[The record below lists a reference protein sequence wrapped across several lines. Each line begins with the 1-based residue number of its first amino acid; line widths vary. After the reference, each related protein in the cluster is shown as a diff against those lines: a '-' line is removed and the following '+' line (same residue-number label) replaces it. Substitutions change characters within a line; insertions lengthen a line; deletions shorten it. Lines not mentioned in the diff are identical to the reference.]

1 MKKNY
6 FLRSLIG
13 VCLVPMYM
21 VNAQINPV
29 IQKGNFNVGEGI
41 TYKSETAPSGHI
53 RCFTMEQDSIRRAAN
68 PSLPSLMQEEQWLQS
83 EILKYKQRENAKVAA
98 GQPKATLLTL
108 PIVFHI
114 ITSGSGATNVAATWV
129 QRQVDQLNLDYRN
142 LAGSTNP
149 VAGDIQIEFCLALRD
164 ENDNV
169 LSEPGINRVTSYG
182 AGPFSS
188 NQMDANVKPGTIWN
202 PNDYVNIWVADLS
215 GGLLGY
221 AQFPSNSTLSG
232 LNTNGGSANTD
243 GVVILN
249 TSLGSVANPNPS
261 GGQYGMGRTLTH
273 ELGHWLGLRHIWGD
287 GGCTVDDFCNDTPK
301 SDAANYNCSTTNSCN
316 DGTPDPNDMI
326 ENYMDYTN
334 DACMDIFTEDQK
346 TRVRTVMDVA
356 TRRVSL
362 ASSTKCNNLVAND
375 AGISAIISPNGTF
388 CGLTF
393 TPEVTIKN
401 FGNQNLTSATILYNV
416 DGGANQSFN
425 WTGNLAPSA
434 TENVTLSPMTSTA
447 GVHTFN
453 AETSNPNGSADG
465 FTGNDLSSSSFELT
479 QASAGVNLPLVEG
492 FTATTFAPTN
502 WSIANGGNT
511 GITWVRSNLQG
522 TAPTAGNSAVIDNYN
537 TNTTGDVDDLNLPS
551 IDLSSYN
558 TASMTFDV
566 AYARYDATYND
577 QLDVVISTDCGQNWT
592 VIYSKASSTLAT
604 DPDQTAGY
612 TAPSTWRNET
622 IDLTPY
628 VGNNKVDIAFRN
640 ISGYGQFL
648 YLDNVNLTGQSSSP
662 TANFNASSLQ
672 ICTGSTVT
680 FTDASSNATSWAW
693 NFGANASPQTAN
705 GAGPHTVTYN
715 SAGSYSVS
723 LTINGG
729 DDTANQ
735 TVSVSSGNAPTIN
748 VNGSPS
754 NGNLQFCQGQPV
766 ALSATSGT
774 GDTYQWQNNGNAIGG
789 ATSASYTPTSNGSYT
804 VVSTNTSGCSATSAP
819 TNVTINP
826 LPSATA
832 TANGSTSICQGQ
844 NVTLVASTGAGYTYQ
859 WLNNGN
865 NIAGATASTYTAS
878 SSGVYSVEVT
888 SSSGCSSTSSNVT
901 VTVNSLPNAS
911 ITPNGQ
917 TTFCAGNSVVLNAN
931 TGANLTYQWLNNG
944 NNINGANGSSL
955 TVNASGSYTVLVT
968 NASGCSQTSSA
979 MSVTSLPNP
988 TITLGAISNPS
999 SCGTPTG
1006 SIVVNGSGTG
1016 VVTWTGSSNGNS
1028 GTITLPYTNN
1038 QVPAGSYSLSFT
1050 TTDGCVSNS
1059 VTAVLNDPTSSA
1071 APTITSNAGNSICD
1085 GETLVLT
1092 SSYSDGNSWSN
1103 GASTNSITVTS
1114 SGSYSVTYTD
1124 ASNCSV
1130 GSEPFVVTV
1139 NPLPTVSQDALPET
1153 CLYDAPVSLT
1163 GGSPAGGTYSGNGV
1177 SNNAFDPFTAGLGSH
1192 TITYTYTDV
1201 NGCNGTASVVVMVA
1215 DCNGLAT
1222 IEQINFSIY
1231 PNPANNLVIVESNE
1245 VTMDKIELYDFAGK
1259 LVYQKSTSKQSD
1271 TIDLSAFSSGVYN
1284 LRVYAKGGSV
1294 MYKLIKN

>member
-29 IQKGNFNVGEGI
+29 IQKGNFGVGEGI
-41 TYKSETAPSGHI
+41 TYKSETAPSGHV
-53 RCFTMEQDSIRRAAN
+53 RCFTMEQDSIRRALN

-108 PIVFHI
+108 PIIFHI

-149 VAGDIQIEFCLALRD
+149 VAGDIQIEFCLALLD

-188 NQMDANVKPGTIWN
+188 NEMDANVKPGTIWN

-287 GGCTVDDFCNDTPK
+287 GGCTVDDYCNDTPK
-301 SDAANYNCSTTNSCN
+301 SDAANYNCTTTNSCN

-334 DACMDIFTEDQK
+334 DACMNIFTEDQK

-416 DGGANQSFN
+416 DGGTNQSFN

-434 TENVTLSPMTSTA
+434 TENVTLPSMTSTA
-447 GVHTFN
+447 GTHIFN
-453 AETSNPNGSADG
+453 AETSNPNGSVDG
-465 FTGNDLSSSSFELT
+465 FTGNDLGSSSFELT

-511 GITWVRSNLQG
+511 GVTWGRSNSQG
-522 TAPTAGNSAVIDNYN
+522 TAPTAGNSAVIDNYT
-537 TNTTGDVDDLNLPS
+537 TNTTGDEDDLNLPS
-551 IDLSSYN
+551 VDLSSYS
-558 TASMTFDV
+558 TASLTFDV
-566 AYARYDATYND
+566 AYARYDATFND
-577 QLDVVISTDCGQNWT
+577 QLDVVLSDDCGQTWN
-592 VIYSKASSTLAT
+592 VVYSKASSTLAT

-612 TAPSTWRNET
+612 TQPSTWRNET

-628 VGNNKVDIAFRN
+628 VGSNKVDIAFRN

-648 YLDNVNLTGQSSSP
+648 YIDNINLTGQSTSP
-662 TANFNASSLQ
+662 TANFTASSLT
-672 ICTGSTVT
+672 ICSGSSVT
-680 FTDASSNATSWAW
+680 FTNTSSNASTYAW
-693 NFGANASPQTAN
+693 NFGPGAVPATAT
-705 GAGPHTVTYN
+705 GAGPHTVNYAN
-715 SAGSYSVS
+715 AGSYNVTLTIDGGADATSQTVTVSNGNTPTILVNGTASSGSVQVCADQPVS
-723 LTINGG
+723 LT
-729 DDTANQ
+729 AS
-735 TVSVSSGNAPTIN
+735 SVA
-748 VNGSPS
+748 
-754 NGNLQFCQGQPV
+754 
-766 ALSATSGT
+766 
-774 GDTYQWQNNGNAIGG
+774 GDTYQWQNNGNNVASGSSFTPITDGTYTVISTSAAG
-789 ATSASYTPTSNGSYT
+789 CTATSAST
-804 VVSTNTSGCSATSAP
+804 VVTIYPVP
-819 TNVTINP
+819 TASI
-826 LPSATA
+826 S
-832 TANGSTSICQGQ
+832 ANGSTNICQGQ
-844 NVTLVASTGAGYTYQ
+844 SVTLSANTGAGLTYQ
-859 WLNNGN
+859 WLNNGS
-865 NIAGATASTYTAS
+865 NITGAISSTYTANT
-878 SSGVYSVEVT
+878 SGTYSVVVTNNNGCSAT
-888 SSSGCSSTSSNVT
+888 SSTQT
-901 VTVNSLPNAS
+901 VTVNSLPNAA
-911 ITPNGQ
+911 ITPAGA
-917 TTFCAGNSVVLNAN
+917 TSFCEGGSVILNAN
-931 TGANLTYQWLNNG
+931 TGANFTYQWQNNG
-944 NNINGANGSSL
+944 SNINGATGISYSAN
-955 TVNASGSYTVLVT
+955 TSGNYTVIVT
-968 NASGCSQTSSA
+968 NSNGCSSTSSNLA
-979 MSVTSLPNP
+979 VNVNP
-988 TITLGAISNPS
+988 TPAITLGNVINPT
-999 SCGTPTG
+999 SCGTPSGT
-1006 SIVVNGSGTG
+1006 IVVNGTGTG
-1016 VVTWTGSSNGNS
+1016 VVSWTGSSNGNS
-1028 GTITLPYTNN
+1028 GTVNLPYTNS
-1038 QVPAGSYSLSFT
+1038 QVPAGSYNLTFT
-1050 TTDGCVSNS
+1050 SSDGCVSNT
-1059 VTAVLNDPTSSA
+1059 VTASLSDPTNNT
-1071 APTITSNAGNSICD
+1071 APTITSNGGNSICD
-1085 GETLVLT
+1085 GESLALT
-1092 SSYSDGNSWSN
+1092 SSYNNGNSWSN
-1103 GASTNSITVTS
+1103 GSTSNSISVTS

-1124 ASNCSV
+1124 GNNCSV
-1130 GSEPFVVTV
+1130 TSSPFVVTV
-1139 NPLPTVSQDALPET
+1139 NSLPTVTQTPISEV
-1153 CLYDAPVSLT
+1153 CLYAAPVSLS

-1177 SNNAFDPFTAGLGSH
+1177 TNNTFDPFTAGIGTH
-1192 TITYTYTDV
+1192 TITYSYTDG
-1201 NGCNGTASVVVMVA
+1201 NGCMGSASVDVIVV
-1215 DCNGLAT
+1215 DCNGLSLLEGVEFT
-1222 IEQINFSIY
+1222 IY
-1231 PNPANNLVIVESNE
+1231 PNPSSTEVNIESDGVN
-1245 VTMDKIELYDFAGK
+1245 MDYIEIYDLAGK
-1259 LVYQKSTSKQSD
+1259 LILEENVNNKSVKVDVNS
-1271 TIDLSAFSSGVYN
+1271 LSSGVYN
-1284 LRVYAKGGSV
+1284 LRIYAIGG
-1294 MYKLIKN
+1294 MINYRLIKN